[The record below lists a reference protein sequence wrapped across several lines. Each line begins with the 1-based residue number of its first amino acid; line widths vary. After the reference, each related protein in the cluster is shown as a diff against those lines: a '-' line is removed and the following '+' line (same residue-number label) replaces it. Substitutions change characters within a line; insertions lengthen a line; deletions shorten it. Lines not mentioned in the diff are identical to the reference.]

1 MVLLDRDAP
10 IDPCDIARTTPL
22 HLACQEGHHD
32 VVKVLLDEGAD
43 ITICDHS
50 NKNALDMAI
59 EKTHKYV

>member
-1 MVLLDRDAP
+1 LDRDAP

-22 HLACQEGHHD
+22 HL
-32 VVKVLLDEGAD
+32 VKVLLDEGAD